1 MVPKCQTAYFVTP
14 CFQEEI
20 KLGGWVAVDYGNGV
34 LYVGKVTLL
43 DGERAEAAFLSK
55 IDVNRYKERENR
67 QRSIDSFL
75 TKQVLKAELKLDLK
89 KNGIAILHNYD
100 ELRKLLEKKK

>member
-1 MVPKCQTAYFVTP
+1 MISKCQTAYFVTL

-55 IDVNRYKERENR
+55 IDGNRYKERENR

-75 TKQVLKAELKLDLK
+75 TKQVL
-89 KNGIAILHNYD
+89 NGIAILHNYD